1 MSRKSYTLLFAAITI
16 TMLLAA
22 CERPASIAPA
32 TVATSSSEIPFPVA
46 TQPQIMRDIL
56 SATQTAAA
64 ASGTLAVG
72 GDQNATST
80 PAFTFVTPT
89 SASATTGVI
98 SLSTSTAYAAATTAA
113 TATPTHIV
121 YPTPTPGKP
130 ASYTVQKGEF
140 PYCLARRFN
149 VNPAD
154 LLSANGL
161 STYSVISVGDT
172 LTIPQSGTWPGAR
185 ALKTHPAYYTVYT
198 GDTLGSIACGYG
210 DADPNTI
217 LAANGLTSSTLTT
230 GQVLYIP

>member
-1 MSRKSYTLLFAAITI
+1 MSKKSYTLLLAVITI
-16 TMLLAA
+16 TMLLTA

-32 TVATSSSEIPFPVA
+32 IVATSSSEIPFPVA

-98 SLSTSTAYAAATTAA
+98 SLSTSTSYAPAT
-113 TATPTHIV
+113 TATPTHII

-130 ASYTVQKGEF
+130 TSYTVQKGEF

-154 LLSANGL
+154 LLAANGL

-172 LTIPQSGTWPGAR
+172 LTIPQSGSWPGSR
-185 ALKTHPAYYTVYT
+185 ALKTHPAYYTVYA

-217 LAANGLTSSTLTT
+217 MAANGLTSSALTS

>member
-1 MSRKSYTLLFAAITI
+1 MSRKIYTLLIAFITI
-16 TMLLAA
+16 TLLLTA

-32 TVATSSSEIPFPVA
+32 TAPTSSSEIPFPVA

-64 ASGTLAVG
+64 ASGTQATG
-72 GDQNATST
+72 GENATST

-89 SASATTGVI
+89 SAAATTGVI
-98 SLSTSTAYAAATTAA
+98 SLSTSTVYATSTNAP

-130 ASYTVQKGEF
+130 ATYTVQKGEF

-154 LLSANGL
+154 MLAANGL

-172 LTIPQSGTWPGAR
+172 LTIPQSGTWPGSR
-185 ALKTHPAYYTVYT
+185 ALKSHPAYYTVVT